1 MTSQLANLNNECRFC
16 AMGALPN
23 QVSWDELLME
33 EGLVRV
39 VPSKGSIVWPW
50 LLLIPDSHV
59 PSAALL
65 SFSEKESVA
74 RLVEDIRQKALI
86 DGKHLII
93 FENGSPT
100 FGSRISCG
108 IDHTHIHMVLL
119 DFDLIEILQKEL
131 PVLALSPSPWSIY
144 SDVQP
149 KPYIYVS
156 DGDRSV
162 YFDASNIPSQFV
174 RSIIAKLVGRTNEF
188 DYDMFPE
195 EGNVLKT
202 ISWFKRISSNSRL
215 LVREAVI

>member
-1 MTSQLANLNNECRFC
+1 MTSRLVNLNNTCRFC
-16 AMGALPN
+16 AMGVHPSQL
-23 QVSWDELLME
+23 SCDELLME

-65 SFSEKESVA
+65 SFGEKESVTK
-74 RLVEDIRQKALI
+74 LVEDIRQRALA
-86 DGKHLII
+86 DGKYLTI

-100 FGSRISCG
+100 FGARISCG

-131 PVLALSPSPWSIY
+131 PVLALSPPPWSIY
-144 SDVQP
+144 SDVQV

-156 DGDRSV
+156 DGNRSI
-162 YFDASNIPSQFV
+162 YFDASNTPSQFV
-174 RSIIAKLVGRTNEF
+174 RSIIAKLVGRANEF
-188 DYDMFPE
+188 DYDAFPE

-202 ISWFKRISSNSRL
+202 IAWFKRISSNLRT
-215 LVREAVI
+215 LVKEAFV